1 MFLKTEL
8 HKDQFYTSMNAVR
21 IRFDQKTYFFL
32 IFLANM
38 YMVNAIREVKL
49 EIWSK

>member
-21 IRFDQKTYFFL
+21 IRFDQKTYFF
-32 IFLANM
+32 FNFFSE
-38 YMVNAIREVKL
+38 YVYGQCNT
-49 EIWSK
+49 